1 MINALGEMISHVPA
15 AGGQMTLAKRYFDP
29 ALAFAMGYNYV
40 RQLVLARA
48 DVLSTTIARLVCR

>member
-1 MINALGEMISHVPA
+1 MGSAVFAVINALGEMISHVPA

-40 RQLVLARA
+40 RQPYACA
-48 DVLSTTIARLVCR
+48 C